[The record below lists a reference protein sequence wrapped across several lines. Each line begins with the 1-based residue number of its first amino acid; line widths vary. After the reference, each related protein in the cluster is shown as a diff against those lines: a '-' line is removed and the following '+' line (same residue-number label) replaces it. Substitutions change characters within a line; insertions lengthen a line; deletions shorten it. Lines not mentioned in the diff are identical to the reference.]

1 MTRRI
6 TNSMETRGTSEDG
19 GYNFDTE
26 NVPYEV
32 FEHEDTT
39 FVTLSPENVDTD
51 LTFSLDEI
59 RKMWDDLQYMDK

>member
-6 TNSMETRGTSEDG
+6 TNSMETRGTSADDI
-19 GYNFDTE
+19 NFDTE

-39 FVTLSPENVDTD
+39 FVTLSPENVDTN